1 MATTRR
7 SAPRAPYTGL
17 REGFEALMRKKD
29 AAMSGGVYARDP
41 RLGVTSVVRA
51 AQRSTFAVDADGAPL
66 GDGQLGMGLVQASLA
81 ALTGAIR
88 ALSWSVDTLTGR
100 ATIDG
105 VGSGDT
111 YQMSFD
117 DRRPDYRLFG
127 GFVNGAAYQAG
138 LMGLVVMWAQRE
150 THPERTAEVLARSQG
165 RASRER
171 QT

>member
-1 MATTRR
+1 MTSTTRYG
-7 SAPRAPYTGL
+7 ATRAPYTAL

-29 AAMSGGVYARDP
+29 AALSGGAYARDP
-41 RLGVTSVVRA
+41 RPGVTSVVRA
-51 AQRSTFAVDADGAPL
+51 AQRSTFAVDAEGAPL

-81 ALTGAIR
+81 ALTGSIR
-88 ALSWSVDTLTGR
+88 ALSWSVDGLTGR

-105 VGSGDT
+105 VGSGET

-127 GFVNGAAYQAG
+127 GFVNGPAYQAG

-150 THPERTAEVLARSQG
+150 TRPDGTAEVVDRWWTLVRG
-165 RASRER
+165 MD
-171 QT
+171 

>member
-1 MATTRR
+1 MTMTTPPTRFS
-7 SAPRAPYTGL
+7 SAARAPYTGL

-29 AAMSGGVYARDP
+29 AALSGGAYARDP
-41 RLGVTSVVRA
+41 RPGVTSHVPA
-51 AQRSTFAVDADGAPL
+51 ALRSTFAAGVAGATP
-66 GDGQLGMGLVQASLA
+66 GDGPLGMGLVQASLA

-88 ALSWSVDTLTGR
+88 ALSWSMDTLTGR

-127 GFVNGAAYQAG
+127 GFTNGPAYQAG
-138 LMGLVVMWAQRE
+138 LMGLVVAWAQRD
-150 THPERTAEVLARSQG
+150 TNPDGTAEVIDR
-165 RASRER
+165 
-171 QT
+171 